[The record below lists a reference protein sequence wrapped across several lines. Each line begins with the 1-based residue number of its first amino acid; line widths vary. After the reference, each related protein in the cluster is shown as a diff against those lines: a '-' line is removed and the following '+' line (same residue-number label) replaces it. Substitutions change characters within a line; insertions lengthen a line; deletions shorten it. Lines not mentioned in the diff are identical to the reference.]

1 MGQDGYLFF
10 SLSCVEELIIN
21 IIICKSFSLHSGSL
35 QKNHVVYDS
44 QNLFVLENIKKK
56 LG

>member
-10 SLSCVEELIIN
+10 SLSCVEERIIN
-21 IIICKSFSLHSGSL
+21 IIICKSFSLQCGSL
-35 QKNHVVYDS
+35 QKKIM
-44 QNLFVLENIKKK
+44 LFMICKTFFVLENIKK